1 MLEHTLADDPAGRQN
16 GGAHA
21 KQLVRTVKA
30 GRGRGRIL
38 VILNDTKILLK
49 QTRIRKTTA
58 NQSHT
63 QTTLKHT
70 YTVLENTW
78 AMLNIHNQS

>member
-1 MLEHTLADDPAGRQN
+1 MQN
-16 GGAHA
+16 NYI
-21 KQLVRTVKA
+21 VRTVKA

-63 QTTLKHT
+63 QTTLIYINIHI

-78 AMLNIHNQS
+78 AMLNIYT